1 MRGNDNKRNFILWKP
16 IAAVLAVFAGISLIV
31 VIFMQA
37 KELHWWFVP
46 CVAAV
51 FLLLQL
57 LLAYILKRREM
68 AWIRD
73 NVGDEQYFALFP
85 KELKKEDRARRR
97 KLRKD
102 EARKR
107 KAMERKENML

>member
-1 MRGNDNKRNFILWKP
+1 MRGNGNKRNFILWKP
-16 IAAVLAVFAGISLIV
+16 IATVLAVFAGITLIV
-31 VIFMQA
+31 VIFMHA

-51 FLLLQL
+51 FLLLEL

-68 AWIRD
+68 AWIR
-73 NVGDEQYFALFP
+73 NNLGDEQYFALFP
-85 KELKKEDRARRR
+85 KELKKEDRARKRAFR
-97 KLRKD
+97 KA

-107 KAMERKENML
+107 KAMEGKESKL